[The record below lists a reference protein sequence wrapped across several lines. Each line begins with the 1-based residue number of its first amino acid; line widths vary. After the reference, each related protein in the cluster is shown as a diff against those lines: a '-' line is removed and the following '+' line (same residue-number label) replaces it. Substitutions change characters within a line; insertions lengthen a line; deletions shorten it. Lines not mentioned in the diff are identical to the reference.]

1 VSDSV
6 SDGGVCGEES
16 HSIGESDGESCLSCR
31 SVEVA
36 MS

>member
-1 VSDSV
+1 VLGSV

-16 HSIGESDGESCLSCR
+16 HSISESGGESHLSYR

-36 MS
+36 ML